1 MAPSAVKLLME
12 NLWRESQV
20 LPFKLEC
27 ERNLLEG
34 DDRNEVKQ
42 LFPDPRARCVS
53 YCDK

>member
-20 LPFKLEC
+20 LPSKLEC

-34 DDRNEVKQ
+34 DDRSEVKQ